1 MARKQMGGLAKAA
14 RRKLRKRA
22 GLVETRRK
30 KEFTYRGYTLDEMK
44 AMTLEEIIE
53 LLPARPRRSF
63 MRGIDEERLT
73 FVEKVRANGTEEAV
87 RTHCRELPLAWKKSV
102 ELARQ
107 LRGKTV
113 DQAREYLEKVIAL
126 KQPVPMKK
134 YKRWVAHKAG
144 TGPARY
150 PVKAAKAFLKILES
164 AVANAEFTGKE
175 DPDAMVIRV
184 INAHKGATTKA
195 FRPRAYGRSGPW
207 NQDTVNL
214 EIVLEEVA

>member
-1 MARKQMGGLAKAA
+1 MRGRMTKFGYTVEYKIETMARAYG
-14 RRKLRKRA
+14 
-22 GLVETRRK
+22 
-30 KEFTYRGYTLDEMK
+30 
-44 AMTLEEIIE
+44 
-53 LLPARPRRSF
+53 
-63 MRGIDEERLT
+63 
-73 FVEKVRANGTEEAV
+73 
-87 RTHCRELPLAWKKSV
+87 RELPLAWKKSV

-134 YKRWVAHKAG
+134 YKRWVAHKSG
-144 TGPARY
+144 VGPARY